1 MIQAIPRSQDDDSG
15 HSSLP
20 KMTIHSNHRHLPS
33 SSSSIV
39 IFFNRFHRLLQSSR
53 FLNIWF
59 TLCSRICLDI
69 CPSTFNPYSN
79 YSKSILTNFW
89 GMDFTTDKLRSLV
102 KERQSLIEAHVDVKT
117 THKNCTYYP
126 RADIKKMDMQASRE
140 FLAYMKVLTH
150 VHHLNLG

>member
-39 IFFNRFHRLLQSSR
+39 IFFNRFHRLLQSS
-53 FLNIWF
+53 
-59 TLCSRICLDI
+59 S
-69 CPSTFNPYSN
+69 

-150 VHHLNLG
+150 VHHLNLVHHETTAPKIWEEM